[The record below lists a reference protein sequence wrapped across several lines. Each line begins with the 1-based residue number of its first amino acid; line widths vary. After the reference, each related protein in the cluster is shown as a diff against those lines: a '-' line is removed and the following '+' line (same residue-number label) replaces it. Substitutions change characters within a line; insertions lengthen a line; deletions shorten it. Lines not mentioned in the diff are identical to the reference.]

1 MKTNYW
7 SKSYISFLFWPN
19 LESKSILF
27 RTPKLSQRFVQLL
40 CSWSSEVNLELCSKN
55 KYRHLIMPSEML
67 CLLNFY
73 SYFPK
78 LRVYKTFNQ
87 VENEICITNSSGDL
101 LIQIVGF
108 LDFWIRGNFVSL
120 IRSVL
125 LKQYCSSASSVH
137 TEETTTIQNL
147 SQMHNLTGEI

>member
-1 MKTNYW
+1 
-7 SKSYISFLFWPN
+7 
-19 LESKSILF
+19 
-27 RTPKLSQRFVQLL
+27 
-40 CSWSSEVNLELCSKN
+40 
-55 KYRHLIMPSEML
+55 ML

>member
-19 LESKSILF
+19 LESKPILF

-40 CSWSSEVNLELCSKN
+40 CSWSSEGNPELCSKN

-120 IRSVL
+120 IRSVM